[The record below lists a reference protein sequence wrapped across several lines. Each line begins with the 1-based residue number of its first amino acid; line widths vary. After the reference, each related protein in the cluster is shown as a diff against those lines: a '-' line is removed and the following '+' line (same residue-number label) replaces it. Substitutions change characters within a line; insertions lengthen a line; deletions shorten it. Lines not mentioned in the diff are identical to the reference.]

1 MKLLVRTFAA
11 TNWHYCPTFDNPAD
25 LLTRGITS
33 QQLCSFIYHM
43 EKWLTSKT
51 LWPTWNHTEALSSKP
66 TEVISALNIEDAEVA
81 EKETTQNTISTTD
94 RELDQIINISNY
106 NINFYQAPQCHHLH
120 SQISTQL

>member
-1 MKLLVRTFAA
+1 
-11 TNWHYCPTFDNPAD
+11 
-25 LLTRGITS
+25 
-33 QQLCSFIYHM
+33 M

-106 NINFYQAPQCHHLH
+106 NINF
-120 SQISTQL
+120 